1 MEADT
6 EDMGEVQVH
15 VCEQVNGMG
24 SYASMGVGVNRA
36 IEMGTWEEGE
46 DTDRWL
52 PLPRFTL
59 SLR

>member
-1 MEADT
+1 
-6 EDMGEVQVH
+6 MGEVQVH